1 MHELRRTLCHDWPI
15 ITLVVVNLAGIGLY
29 LEVGPTSLEGTGYRA
44 IDIEAV
50 RRMLD
55 AGELSLHEAS
65 WYQRNDATPGG
76 GN

>member
-1 MHELRRTLCHDWPI
+1 MHELRRILVHDWPI
-15 ITLVVVNLAGIGLY
+15 ITLVVLTLTGIGLY
-29 LEVGPTSLEGTGYRA
+29 LEVGPTSLEGAGYRA

-50 RRMLD
+50 RKMLD

-65 WYQRNDATPGG
+65 WYQRNDATSGR